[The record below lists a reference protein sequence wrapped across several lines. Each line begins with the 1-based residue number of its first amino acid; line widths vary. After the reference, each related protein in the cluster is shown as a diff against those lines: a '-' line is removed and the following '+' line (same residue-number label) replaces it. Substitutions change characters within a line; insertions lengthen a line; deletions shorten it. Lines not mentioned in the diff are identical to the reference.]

1 MTYIV
6 VALVRPQTELAM
18 LYQLQ
23 QLLVE
28 AMDKRFAFG
37 HQRLQNETQAL
48 LHLAQLYVVLVIR
61 EARIVDQH
69 GNSESQHVVR

>member
-1 MTYIV
+1 
-6 VALVRPQTELAM
+6 M

-61 EARIVDQH
+61 EAWIVDQH